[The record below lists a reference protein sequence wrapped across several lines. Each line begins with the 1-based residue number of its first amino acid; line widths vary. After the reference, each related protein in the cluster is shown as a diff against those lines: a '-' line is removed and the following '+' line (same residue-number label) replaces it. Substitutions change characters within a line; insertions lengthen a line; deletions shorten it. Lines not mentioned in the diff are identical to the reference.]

1 MKEKENIE
9 NVSVD
14 IPQPSGLNENDER
27 IELLE
32 EQLECNVEAPVKPK
46 RKYEWKGERRR
57 KRSEEHN
64 EKIAK
69 SLTGRSLS
77 DTHRQNIAEAM
88 IGNDNFQK

>member
-1 MKEKENIE
+1 MKENVE

-14 IPQPSGLNENDER
+14 IPQASGLNENTER

-32 EQLECNVEAPVKPK
+32 EQLGSNVEAPVKPK
-46 RKYEWKGERRR
+46 RKYQWKGEKKR

-69 SLTGRSLS
+69 ALTGRSLS
-77 DTHRQNIAEAM
+77 EEHRQNIAEAM
-88 IGNDNFQK
+88 VGNDNFK

>member
-1 MKEKENIE
+1 MKENVE

-14 IPQPSGLNENDER
+14 ILEASGLKENDER

-32 EQLECNVEAPVKPK
+32 EQLESNVEAPVKPK
-46 RKYEWKGERRR
+46 RKYQWKGEKKR

-69 SLTGRSLS
+69 ALTGRSLNEE
-77 DTHRQNIAEAM
+77 HRQNIAEAM
-88 IGNDNFQK
+88 VGNDNFK